1 VADGQHTRKW
11 QWPTTHR
18 EAAGAGGG
26 CAGWAVDRETT
37 ASRCLPAEGLGA
49 GTRDGRCI
57 RWPMA
62 GDERTGGETR
72 ED

>member
-1 VADGQHTRKW
+1 VANDTQGSG
-11 QWPTTHR
+11 
-18 EAAGAGGG
+18 GAGGG

-37 ASRCLPAEGLGA
+37 ASRCLPTEGLGA
-49 GTRDGRCI
+49 GTRGVQCI

-62 GDERTGGETR
+62 DGERTGGETR